1 MLKVNMDRVGEAA
14 IVECEGTISGGNE
27 ALQLYDAVTGR
38 AADRVIV
45 IDLSRVSVTMGKGLS
60 MLLFLERW
68 TRHRGIELKL
78 FNPCSAVRHELED
91 AGSLFGFEFASL
103 SEVMAIVIAAG
114 NRQPLND
121 DRAAGKRQ
129 QERGRLRRRQ
139 IQASESDQAQA
150 D

>member
-1 MLKVNMDRVGEAA
+1 MLSSGSLIDRNTAFLFGTQFASLLTGGGSMLKVNMDSVGEAA
-14 IVECEGTISGGNE
+14 IVECEGSISGGDE

-45 IDLSRVSVTMGKGLS
+45 IDLSRVSVTVGKGLS

-78 FNPCSAVRHELED
+78 FNPCPAVRHELED
-91 AGSLFGFEFASL
+91 AGSLFGFKFASL

-114 NRQPLND
+114 NRQPI
-121 DRAAGKRQ
+121 AA
-129 QERGRLRRRQ
+129 
-139 IQASESDQAQA
+139 
-150 D
+150 